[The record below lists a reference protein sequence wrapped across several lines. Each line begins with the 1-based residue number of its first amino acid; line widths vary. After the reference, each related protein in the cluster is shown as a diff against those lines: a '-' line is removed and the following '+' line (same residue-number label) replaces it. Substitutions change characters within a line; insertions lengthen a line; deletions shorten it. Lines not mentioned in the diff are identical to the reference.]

1 MHYKNRMIGKRGEK
15 MNKIDLIKGTISA
28 FMGMLTGVFGFL
40 AVPMVLLVVCNL
52 FDYATGILAS
62 KYRQQKIE
70 SYKGMKGIT
79 KKIGM
84 WLLVIVGAI
93 MDALLKYSVTQLGVS
108 VPFTFMIAAVVA
120 IWIIC
125 NELISILEN
134 LKDMDVPLP
143 DFLMKLT
150 ANIKSQMELK
160 VDVMHIEGEGND
172 KTSRL

>member
-1 MHYKNRMIGKRGEK
+1 
-15 MNKIDLIKGTISA
+15 MNKIDIFKGMIAS
-28 FMGMLTGVFGFL
+28 FMGMLTSIFGIL
-40 AVPMVLLVVCNL
+40 AVPMVLLVFCNL
-52 FDYATGILAS
+52 VDYATGILAS
-62 KYRQQKIE
+62 KYRKQKIE
-70 SYKGMKGIT
+70 SYKGMKGIA

-93 MDALLKYSVTQLGVS
+93 MDALLGYSIVQFGIV

-134 LKDMDVPLP
+134 LKDMEVPLP

-150 ANIKSQMELK
+150 ENIKSQMELK
-160 VDVMHIEGEGND
+160 VDVIHTEEKVND
-172 KTSRL
+172 KTNRL